1 MDFDKTYTARE
12 IAQWIDAECIGPDSL
27 PLSGCN
33 EIHKV
38 RPGDIMFVDVEKY
51 FKKAL
56 HSAATGIILNQ
67 RIDVPEGKVLFLV
80 DNPFRA
86 YETLV
91 RRFRVFEAQK
101 SSIHPSARI
110 HPSVTLEPGVVIGRN
125 VRIGKCSLIQ
135 ANCFIGNDTQI
146 GEDVWIQPNTTIGSE
161 AFYFKKQGAE
171 YEMWTSVGQ
180 VIIEDQVT
188 IGANCTIDKG
198 VSGDTVVGKGTKL
211 DNQVHLGHGVVLGE
225 NCLLAAQVGIGGK
238 TVVGDRVLMYGQ
250 VGIINSLHIG
260 DDVVILAQ
268 SGVTKDLKAG
278 TTYFGTPAIENRQRL
293 RELAALRKLGRG

>member
-1 MDFDKTYTARE
+1 MDFDKTYTAKE
-12 IAQWIDAECIGPDSL
+12 IASWIDAECLGPESL
-27 PLSGCN
+27 PLSGLN

-51 FKKAL
+51 FQKAL
-56 HSAATGIILNQ
+56 RSPATGIILNR
-67 RIDVPEGKVLFLV
+67 RIEAPEGKVLFLV

-86 YETLV
+86 YETLA

-101 SSIHPSARI
+101 SSIHPTARI
-110 HPSVTLEPGVVIGRN
+110 HPSVTLEPGVIIGRN
-125 VRIGKCSLIQ
+125 VQIGKCSLIQ
-135 ANCFIGNDTQI
+135 ANCFIGNDTKI

-188 IGANCTIDKG
+188 IGANCAIDKG
-198 VSGDTVVGKGTKL
+198 VSGDTRIGKGSKI
-211 DNQVHLGHGVVLGE
+211 DNHVHLGHGVIIGK
-225 NCLLAAQVGIGGK
+225 NCLLAGQVGIGGE
-238 TVVGDRVLMYGQ
+238 TVVGDRVTMYGQ

-260 DDVVILAQ
+260 DDVVILGQ
-268 SGVTKDLKAG
+268 SGVTRNLRAG
-278 TTYFGTPAIENRQRL
+278 TTYYGTPAIENRQRL